1 MHELT
6 CPASA
11 RVRYCIANVTHG
23 VPHEDFNHSLYSRR
37 AELRAD
43 AERVLEHGE
52 TLSAFVEL
60 SLRAQIERRQA
71 QRQFI
76 ERGLASREE
85 ALASEKYHTAD
96 EVLKEL
102 DGMLAAAEA
111 KVKPLHIECDIR
123 APHARM
129 FGVCMR
135 TCLKRT

>member
-1 MHELT
+1 MKT
-6 CPASA
+6 STIPSI
-11 RVRYCIANVTHG
+11 RVA
-23 VPHEDFNHSLYSRR
+23 P
-37 AELRAD
+37 ELRAD

-60 SLRAQIERRQA
+60 SLRAQIERRQV

-111 KVKPLHIECDIR
+111 KVKP
-123 APHARM
+123 
-129 FGVCMR
+129 
-135 TCLKRT
+135 